1 MRASLHLA
9 VVFLCIILFLPA
21 PAQTPAPPAP
31 PAPTTT
37 NAPVLKVTT
46 HLVQV
51 NVVVHGKKNE
61 AVDDLKKEDFKIFD
75 NGQPQ
80 QIATF
85 SLESAKLA
93 QEKIQKAEPLPQNT
107 FTNRVELRPKSPNS
121 VTVML
126 LDGLNTKFEDQ
137 VYAKQQL
144 IKMLG
149 QLQPDD
155 RVAVYT
161 LGRELK
167 IIHDFT
173 TDASSIL
180 RVLGKDK
187 TRINT
192 EVADSN
198 PEEPNTG
205 DDNLDQFL
213 READQKIADYQTI
226 NRVLTTLTALEAIA
240 NHVTRIP
247 GRKNLIWISG
257 GFPMQMGLDEF
268 TVSNTQEKRTFSEEM
283 ERTARALNTAN
294 LAVYPVDARGLITDP
309 GLSATGR
316 GNSNP
321 RRPPD
326 VGGNSK
332 AMRAIQYTQDT
343 MENLAQRTGGKA
355 YYNSND
361 LKNAIRGAIDDSRT
375 TYVIGFYPTHNM
387 WDGRFHELKVQ
398 TDRKGMNLRHR
409 QGYYAFADQ
418 PLTDKEKKAA
428 FQEAL
433 WSPLESTTLGL
444 TLRLAPNLPK
454 PGKLRVVMLVDVR
467 NVQLEQ
473 KDDRWSGKLEILFV
487 QQGAADKQP
496 TIVGDQMDVNLKKD
510 TYAAALQRGLLL
522 AKDLELADAGY
533 QLKVAVRDATSGNI
547 GSVIA
552 RTNGMKDLVLPPAKP
567 APASPAQAPG
577 ATKP

>member
-1 MRASLHLA
+1 MRILLQLVIAC
-9 VVFLCIILFLPA
+9 FCIILLMPA
-21 PAQTPAPPAP
+21 PAQTPAPAKDAP
-31 PAPTTT
+31 PAP
-37 NAPVLKVTT
+37 PVMKVTT

-61 AVDDLKKEDFKIFD
+61 PLDDLKKEDFKIFD

-93 QEKIQKAEPLPQNT
+93 EEKLQKAPPLPQNT
-107 FTNRVELRPKSPNS
+107 FTNRVELRPKPPNS

-137 VYAKQQL
+137 TYARQQL

-155 RVAVYT
+155 RVALYT

-180 RVLGKDK
+180 RVLGQAKG
-187 TRINT
+187 RINT

-205 DDNLDQFL
+205 DDAMDQFM

-226 NRVLTTLTALEAIA
+226 NRVLTTLAALEAIA

-247 GRKNLIWISG
+247 GRKNLVWISG
-257 GFPMQMGLDEF
+257 GFPLQMGLDEF
-268 TVSNTQEKRTFSEEM
+268 TVSDTQEKRTFSEEM
-283 ERTARALNTAN
+283 ERTAKALNAAN
-294 LAVYPVDARGLITDP
+294 LAVYPVDARGLMTDP
-309 GLSATGR
+309 GLSASGK
-316 GNSNP
+316 GNANP
-321 RRPPD
+321 RKGPQMGP
-326 VGGNSK
+326 NTK
-332 AMRAIQYTQDT
+332 AMRSIQNTQDT
-343 MENLAQRTGGKA
+343 MEALAQRTGGKA

-361 LKNAIRGAIDDSRT
+361 LKNAIRGAIDDSKT
-375 TYVIGFYPTHNM
+375 TYVLGFYPTNTT

-398 TDRKGMNLRHR
+398 TDRKGVNLRHR

-433 WSPLESTTLGL
+433 WSPLESATLGL

-454 PGKLRVVMLVDVR
+454 PGKLRVVMLVDVK

-473 KDDRWSGKLEILFV
+473 KDDRWTGRLEILFV
-487 QQGAADKQP
+487 QQASADKQP

-510 TYAAALQRGLLL
+510 TYTAALQHRLLM

-533 QLKVAVRDATSGNI
+533 QLKVAIRDANSGNI

-552 RTNGMKDLVLPPAKP
+552 RTNGLKDLPAAPVKTPPP
-567 APASPAQAPG
+567 QAQ
-577 ATKP
+577 TKP

>member
-1 MRASLHLA
+1 MRISLQLA
-9 VVFLCIILFLPA
+9 IACLCIVILTPA
-21 PAQTPAPPAP
+21 PAQTPQTPP
-31 PAPTTT
+31 
-37 NAPVLKVTT
+37 VMKVTT

-51 NVVVHGKKNE
+51 NVVVHGKKNDP
-61 AVDDLKKEDFKIFD
+61 VDDLKKEDFTIFD

-85 SLESAKLA
+85 SLESARLA
-93 QEKIQKAEPLPQNT
+93 EEKAQKAPRLPQNT
-107 FTNRVELRPKSPNS
+107 FTNRIELRPKSPNS

-137 VYAKQQL
+137 AYARQQL

-155 RVAVYT
+155 RVALYT

-180 RVLGKDK
+180 RVLGKEK
-187 TRINT
+187 GRINT

-205 DDNLDQFL
+205 DENLDQFM

-226 NRVLTTLTALEAIA
+226 NRVLTTLAALEAIA

-257 GFPMQMGLDEF
+257 GFPLQMGLDEF
-268 TVSNTQEKRTFSEEM
+268 TVSDTQEKRTFSEEM
-283 ERTARALNTAN
+283 ERTAKALNAAN
-294 LAVYPVDARGLITDP
+294 LAVYPVDARGLMTDP
-309 GLSATGR
+309 GLSAAGR
-316 GNSNP
+316 GSANP
-321 RRPPD
+321 RKAQTGP
-326 VGGNSK
+326 NTK
-332 AMRAIQYTQDT
+332 AMRSIQYTQDT
-343 MENLAQRTGGKA
+343 MEALAQRTGGKA

-361 LKNAIRGAIDDSRT
+361 LKNAIRGAIDDART
-375 TYVIGFYPTHNM
+375 TYVLGFYPTHNT
-387 WDGRFHELKVQ
+387 WDGRFHDLKVQ
-398 TDRKGMNLRHR
+398 TDRKGVNLRHR
-409 QGYYAFADQ
+409 LGYYAFADQ

-473 KDDRWSGKLEILFV
+473 KDDRWAGRLEILFV
-487 QQGAADKQP
+487 QQAASDKQP
-496 TIVGDQMDVNLKKD
+496 TIVGDQMEVNLKKD
-510 TYAAALQRGLLL
+510 TYTAAMQH
-522 AKDLELADAGY
+522 
-533 QLKVAVRDATSGNI
+533 
-547 GSVIA
+547 
-552 RTNGMKDLVLPPAKP
+552 
-567 APASPAQAPG
+567 
-577 ATKP
+577 

>member
-1 MRASLHLA
+1 M
-9 VVFLCIILFLPA
+9 
-21 PAQTPAPPAP
+21 
-31 PAPTTT
+31 
-37 NAPVLKVTT
+37 KVTT

-61 AVDDLKKEDFKIFD
+61 AVDDLKKEDFTIFD

-80 QIATF
+80 EIATF

-93 QEKIQKAEPLPQNT
+93 EEKLQKTPALPQNT
-107 FTNRVELRPKSPNS
+107 FTNRVELRPKPPNT

-137 VYAKQQL
+137 AYPRQQL

-155 RVAVYT
+155 RVAIYT

-180 RVLGKDK
+180 RVLGKEK
-187 TRINT
+187 GRINT

-205 DDNLDQFL
+205 DDNMDQFL
-213 READQKIADYQTI
+213 READQKIADYQTV
-226 NRVLTTLTALEAIA
+226 NRVLTTLAALEAIA

-257 GFPMQMGLDEF
+257 GFPLQMGLDEF
-268 TVSNTQEKRTFSEEM
+268 TVSETQEKRTFSEEM
-283 ERTARALNTAN
+283 ERTAKALNAAN
-294 LAVYPVDARGLITDP
+294 LAVYPVDARGLMTDP
-309 GLSATGR
+309 GLSAAGK
-316 GNSNP
+316 GSANP
-321 RRPPD
+321 RKAQ
-326 VGGNSK
+326 VGPNTK
-332 AMRAIQYTQDT
+332 AMRSIQYTQDT
-343 MENLAQRTGGKA
+343 MEALAQRTGGKA
-355 YYNSND
+355 YFNSND
-361 LKNAIRGAIDDSRT
+361 LKSAIRGAIDDSRT
-375 TYVIGFYPTHNM
+375 TYVLGFYPTNTT

-398 TDRKGMNLRHR
+398 TDRKGLNLRHR
-409 QGYYAFADQ
+409 LGYYAFADQ

-433 WSPLESTTLGL
+433 WSPLESATLGL

-454 PGKLRVVMLVDVR
+454 PGRLRVVMLADVR
-467 NVQLEQ
+467 NIQLEQ
-473 KDDRWSGKLEILFV
+473 KDDRWSGKLEVLFV
-487 QQGAADKQP
+487 QQSAADKPP
-496 TIVGDQMDVNLKKD
+496 TIVGDQMEVNLKRD
-510 TYAAALQRGLLL
+510 SYTAALQHGLLL
-522 AKDLELADAGY
+522 AKDLDLADAGY
-533 QLKVAVRDATSGNI
+533 QLKVAVRDANSGNI

-552 RTNGMKDLVLPPAKP
+552 RTNGLKDLPPAAK
-567 APASPAQAPG
+567 APQSPAQ
-577 ATKP
+577 TKP

>member
-1 MRASLHLA
+1 MRISARLA
-9 VVFLCIILFLPA
+9 IAFLCVVLLM
-21 PAQTPAPPAP
+21 PAQTPQAS
-31 PAPTTT
+31 
-37 NAPVLKVTT
+37 PVMKVTT

-61 AVDDLKKEDFKIFD
+61 PLDDLKKEDFKVFD
-75 NGQPQ
+75 NGQSQ
-80 QIATF
+80 EIATF
-85 SLESAKLA
+85 SLESSKQGEEKL
-93 QEKIQKAEPLPQNT
+93 QKTPPLPQNT

-126 LDGLNTKFEDQ
+126 LDGLNTKLEDQ
-137 VYAKQQL
+137 VYARQQL

-155 RVAVYT
+155 RVALYT

-180 RVLGKDK
+180 RVLGKEK
-187 TRINT
+187 GRINT

-205 DDNLDQFL
+205 DENLDQFM

-226 NRVLTTLTALEAIA
+226 NRVLTTLAALEAIA

-257 GFPMQMGLDEF
+257 GFPLHMGLDEF

-309 GLSATGR
+309 GLSAAGR
-316 GNSNP
+316 GNANP
-321 RRPPD
+321 RKGPQ

-332 AMRAIQYTQDT
+332 AMRSIQNTQDT
-343 MENLAQRTGGKA
+343 MEALAQRTGGKA

-375 TYVIGFYPTHNM
+375 TYVLGFYPTHNV

-398 TDRKGMNLRHR
+398 TDRKGVNLRHR

-444 TLRLAPNLPK
+444 TLRLGPNLPK

-473 KDDRWSGKLEILFV
+473 KEDRWTGRLEILFV
-487 QQGAADKQP
+487 QQGASDKQP
-496 TIVGDQMDVNLKKD
+496 TIAGDQMDVNLKRD
-510 TYAAALQRGLLL
+510 TYTAALQRGLLL
-522 AKDLELADAGY
+522 AKDLDLADAGY
-533 QLKVAVRDATSGNI
+533 QLKVAVRDANSGNI
-547 GSVIA
+547 GSVVA
-552 RTNGMKDLVLPPAKP
+552 RTNGLKDLPLTPAK
-567 APASPAQAPG
+567 ATPAQP
-577 ATKP
+577 